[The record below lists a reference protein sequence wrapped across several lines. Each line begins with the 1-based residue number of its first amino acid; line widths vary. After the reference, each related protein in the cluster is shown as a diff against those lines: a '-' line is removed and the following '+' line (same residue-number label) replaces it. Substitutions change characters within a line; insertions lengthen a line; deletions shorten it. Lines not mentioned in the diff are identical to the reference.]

1 MNDRLFSAFQ
11 SLEISD
17 CDYVTDVGIM
27 DGVLSG
33 TPKKDLRELNLSL
46 LKDLGEPVVTRLSY
60 FYENLNVLDLGAVT
74 LAVTDNSLQMILRH
88 MTFLRYLNVDSCC
101 KVSNL
106 ALKIFIR
113 NSTLFPFSSLTLASP
128 ESSRSS
134 VDASTRSGT

>member
-1 MNDRLFSAFQ
+1 MSEHLFSAFQ

-33 TPKKDLRELNLSL
+33 TPKAELRELNLSL

-101 KVSNL
+101 KVRAAHSCL
-106 ALKIFIR
+106 
-113 NSTLFPFSSLTLASP
+113 SL
-128 ESSRSS
+128 
-134 VDASTRSGT
+134 

>member
-1 MNDRLFSAFQ
+1 MSEHLFSAFQ

-33 TPKKDLRELNLSL
+33 TPKAGLRELNLSL
-46 LKDLGEPVVTRLSY
+46 LKDMGEPIVTRLSY

-88 MTFLRYLNVDSCC
+88 MRFLRYLNVDSCC
-101 KVSNL
+101 KVRHPLVS
-106 ALKIFIR
+106 ACFKV
-113 NSTLFPFSSLTLASP
+113 S
-128 ESSRSS
+128 
-134 VDASTRSGT
+134 